1 MEVYILLQV
10 VSFLS
15 VNREDLKELIDRIHD
30 QDAEEVYDFIK
41 YLQMKRE
48 QKELERIS
56 ETSMD
61 FWNNPVDDEVWNEV

>member
-1 MEVYILLQV
+1 M
-10 VSFLS
+10 S
-15 VNREDLKELIDRIHD
+15 VNREDLKELIDGIHD

-48 QKELERIS
+48 QKELKELKELERIS

>member
-1 MEVYILLQV
+1 M
-10 VSFLS
+10 
-15 VNREDLKELIDRIHD
+15 NREDLKELIDGIHD

-48 QKELERIS
+48 QKELKEPERIS

>member
-1 MEVYILLQV
+1 M
-10 VSFLS
+10 S
-15 VNREDLKELIDRIHD
+15 VNREDLKELIDGIHD

-48 QKELERIS
+48 QKELKELERIS

>member
-1 MEVYILLQV
+1 M
-10 VSFLS
+10 S
-15 VNREDLKELIDRIHD
+15 VNREDLKELIDGIHD

-41 YLQMKRE
+41 YLQKKRE
-48 QKELERIS
+48 QKELKELERIS

>member
-1 MEVYILLQV
+1 M
-10 VSFLS
+10 S
-15 VNREDLKELIDRIHD
+15 VNREDLKELIDGIHD

-48 QKELERIS
+48 QKELKEPERIS

>member
-1 MEVYILLQV
+1 M

-15 VNREDLKELIDRIHD
+15 VNREDLKELIDGIHD

-48 QKELERIS
+48 QKELKEPERIS
-56 ETSMD
+56 ETSVD

>member
-1 MEVYILLQV
+1 M
-10 VSFLS
+10 S
-15 VNREDLKELIDRIHD
+15 VNREDLKELIDGIHD

-48 QKELERIS
+48 QKELKEPERIS
-56 ETSMD
+56 ETSVD

>member
-1 MEVYILLQV
+1 M
-10 VSFLS
+10 
-15 VNREDLKELIDRIHD
+15 NREDLKELIDGIHD

-48 QKELERIS
+48 QKELKELERIS